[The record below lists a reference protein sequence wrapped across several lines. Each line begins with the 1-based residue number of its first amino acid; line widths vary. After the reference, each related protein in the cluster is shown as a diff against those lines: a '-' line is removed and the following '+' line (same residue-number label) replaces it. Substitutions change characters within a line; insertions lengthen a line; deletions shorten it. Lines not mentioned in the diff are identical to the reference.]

1 MRISLQQA
9 LLSLKAAIPSNIN
22 TQQFADPRTR
32 FEAVKMPE
40 TISETRLNKFW
51 QDSYLM
57 LVSGSS
63 AEELARIHNIKLEQ
77 VQFLMYQLRTAG
89 FISPIRGAMPSVSR
103 RSAAVATT
111 NTASFSHAYANSS
124 AVLDTQHSMMNSTA
138 FAAPMVQINQDYFNS
153 QISVPAVPA
162 RKPSLLGRLLAALKE
177 RTS

>member
-22 TQQFADPRTR
+22 TQQFADPRSR

-77 VQFLMYQLRTAG
+77 VQFLMYQLRTASI
-89 FISPIRGAMPSVSR
+89 ISPIRGAMPSVSR
-103 RSAAVATT
+103 RSAAATT
-111 NTASFSHAYANSS
+111 STASFSHAYANSS